1 VDAQVTAGHSHPDQ
15 VTTSLAKLN
24 VPPVQ
29 TRFVKVVVD
38 QKSCPALTQ
47 AALIN
52 EVQVIECPLCL
63 SVPSLPD
70 PDAKTTAAVNDYGH
84 TLVGFWA
91 LDDHTLRDF
100 YGGNDGVIHGN
111 VLLTDDP
118 ARGPVLEFFGTPDSY
133 VDGPGR
139 LGAFWAALA
148 LSIVNLFYMVMH
160 GRAGHLGTLSG
171 SARLTGV

>member
-1 VDAQVTAGHSHPDQ
+1 V
-15 VTTSLAKLN
+15 AKLN

-63 SVPSLPD
+63 SVPALPD
-70 PDAKTTAAVNDYGH
+70 PDSQVHDARCFVCNVHTLPVAPACVCRSRTDWCSDERLPAKTSAKVSDYGH

-100 YGGNDGVIHGN
+100 YGGHDGVIHGN

-118 ARGPVLEFFGTPDSY
+118 ARGPVLEFFGTPGSY

-139 LGAFWAALA
+139 LEAL
-148 LSIVNLFYMVMH
+148 
-160 GRAGHLGTLSG
+160 GRP
-171 SARLTGV
+171 

>member
-1 VDAQVTAGHSHPDQ
+1 MTAGHSHPDQ
-15 VTTSLAKLN
+15 VTKSLAKLN

-118 ARGPVLEFFGTPDSY
+118 ARGPVLEFFGTPNSY

-139 LGAFWAALA
+139 LGAF
-148 LSIVNLFYMVMH
+148 
-160 GRAGHLGTLSG
+160 GRPWRSP
-171 SARLTGV
+171 